1 MGETFYY
8 SIMSIRL
15 YFKPVDNESLF
26 SEALQT
32 STGEV
37 PSTQM
42 CVARG
47 LGLNASMQQ
56 KEMKENRKVVP
67 EDMKRE
73 VGFYANKH
81 RIPAARKWASERYAI
96 YFSSTGE
103 TLI

>member
-1 MGETFYY
+1 
-8 SIMSIRL
+8 MSIRL
-15 YFKPVDNESLF
+15 YFKLVDNESLS

-42 CVARG
+42 CVAR
-47 LGLNASMQQ
+47 GLNASMQQ